1 MSHSNPSSHPDSPTP
16 TADTPITEQLERAYE
31 RIGITGSHRFIMAMI
46 LLGVFFDAL
55 EQNAVGITGP
65 VVREYWGLGTG
76 EIGLL
81 NTMTFTATALG
92 RIVTGIVADRVGRR
106 RMLVVNLLVFALG
119 SLLCALAPAYW
130 VLLLARF
137 IVGFGLG
144 GEIAVAVV
152 MVSEYFSTRHRGT
165 AVGLVNVTAAG
176 FGNMLAPAFG
186 IAVYALF
193 PGPQQWRWVFALL
206 FLPAILVLYF
216 RRYVPET
223 PRYLAKTGCVEEA
236 NRALTLMARG
246 HLRGPV
252 ADSEIREFLVVDQRT
267 PGFATASG
275 ASWMDPLRGR
285 YVRRTVLLII
295 AVACSYAAQISMLT
309 LMPTILVDTGFEV
322 KTSLWYTLVMQSG
335 SLVGAA
341 TAAYLASRWA
351 RKRTL
356 TTAAAVGATAGLAL
370 AVLPHT
376 IVLIIAFG
384 WLFNFAV
391 IILNTTIWL
400 FAPENYP
407 TRVRGFGTSIILAA
421 GSLSGGLF
429 PLAAG
434 MIFDAGG
441 LLAMFATLAALF
453 IILGIT
459 VQFPA
464 ETFGKPMEEDD
475 DEPR

>member
-1 MSHSNPSSHPDSPTP
+1 MVM
-16 TADTPITEQLERAYE
+16 
-31 RIGITGSHRFIMAMI
+31 IM
-46 LLGVFFDAL
+46 LGVFFDAL

-65 VVREYWGLGTG
+65 VVREYWGLATG

-92 RIVTGIVADRVGRR
+92 RIVTGIIADRFGRR
-106 RMLVVNLLVFALG
+106 RMLVVNLLIFAVG
-119 SLLCALAPAYW
+119 SLLCALAPSYL

-152 MVSEYFSTRHRGT
+152 MVSEYFSARHRGT

-186 IAVYALF
+186 IAVYAVF
-193 PGPQQWRWVFALL
+193 DGPDRWRWVFALL
-206 FLPAILVLYF
+206 FIPAILVLYF

-223 PRYLAKTGCVEEA
+223 PRYLAKTGRIDEA
-236 NRALTLMARG
+236 NKALTLLARG

-252 ADSEIREFLVVDQRT
+252 TKVDTYLVVDETT
-267 PGFATASG
+267 PGFTTVASG
-275 ASWMDPLRGR
+275 SWLDPLRGK
-285 YVRRTVLLII
+285 YLKRTLLLTI

-309 LMPTILVDTGFEV
+309 LMPTILVETGYEV
-322 KTSLWYTLVMQSG
+322 NTSLWYTLVMQSG

-341 TAAYLASRWA
+341 TGAYLASRWP

-356 TTAAAVGATAGLAL
+356 TIAACVGAIAGLSL

-376 IVLIIAFG
+376 IAFIIVFG

-407 TRVRGFGTSIILAA
+407 TRIRGFGTSIILAA

-429 PLAAG
+429 PLIAG
-434 MIFDAGG
+434 SVFDAGG
-441 LLAMFATLAALF
+441 LLAMFATLGTLF
-453 IILGIT
+453 VILGIT
-459 VQFPA
+459 VQFTK
-464 ETFGKPMEEDD
+464 ETFGQPMEEEDVTLD
-475 DEPR
+475 AA